1 MKDIKTRESKRDI
14 KTLDRAAGLAKVTKN
29 TAVRTKD
36 QVQNLSDDGQITPD
50 EYAED
55 KIKYMA
61 ERAVEDTGKA
71 TRKTAK
77 KTYDSSK
84 RLYKEIRRT
93 RKEADSIKQTAKS
106 TGEAT
111 TKTLQKSIKTGQRT
125 LKTAQQ
131 TAKTA
136 VKTAEKTA
144 KAAKKTAEASAKSAK
159 MAAQAARQ
167 AAQAAYK
174 AAVVTAKA
182 IAAAVKA
189 AIAGIKAL
197 VAAIAAGGWVAVVII
212 VVICLIALIAGS
224 CFGIFFSSDDTGNG
238 LNMQTVISDMNAEY
252 QAKINETKGTV
263 AYDVLEMSGARAV
276 WPEVLSVYAV
286 KTAGDPNNP
295 QEVASIDESKR
306 QILKEVFWAMNE
318 ISFNTASRTE
328 NVVTATDD
336 GNGNIVETTESVT
349 RTYLYIRL
357 THKTPDE
364 MAQQYGFTDEQK
376 EQLRELLSDKNKK
389 MWNGVLYGYYAGGED
404 IVSVA
409 LSQLGNKGGEP
420 YWRWYGFGSR
430 VEWCCCFVS
439 WCANEC
445 GYIDAGV
452 IPKYA
457 GTSTGVNW
465 FKERGQWLDG
475 SAEPSPGMIIF
486 YDWAKNGLDGQA
498 DHTAIVWKVENGYV
512 YTIEGNWDDQC
523 QTSCRPIGEYQ
534 ILGYGVPA
542 Y

>member
-14 KTLDRAAGLAKVTKN
+14 KTLDRAAGLAKATKN
-29 TAVRTKD
+29 TAIRTKD

-61 ERAVEDTGKA
+61 ESVAEDTGKA
-71 TRKTAK
+71 AK
-77 KTYDSSK
+77 KTVQKIYDGGK

-93 RKEADSIKQTAKS
+93 RKEADNIKQAVKS
-106 TGEAT
+106 TEKGT

-125 LKTAQQ
+125 VKTAQQ
-131 TAKTA
+131 TAKTTI
-136 VKTAEKTA
+136 KTAEKTA
-144 KAAKKTAEASAKSAK
+144 KAAKKTAEASAKAAK

-174 AAVVTAKA
+174 ATVVTAKA

-224 CFGIFFSSDDTGNG
+224 CFGIFFSGDDTGNG

-263 AYDVLEMSGARAV
+263 AYDVLEMSGTRAV
-276 WPEVLSVYAV
+276 WPDVLSVYAV

-295 QEVASIDESKR
+295 QEVATIDESKR
-306 QILKEVFWAMNE
+306 QILKEIFWAMNE
-318 ISFNTASRTE
+318 ISFSTATKTE
-328 NVVTATDD
+328 NVITETDD
-336 GNGNIVETTESVT
+336 GNGNIVETTESMT
-349 RTYLYIRL
+349 RTYLYIRVS
-357 THKTPDE
+357 HKSPDE
-364 MAQQYGFTDEQK
+364 MAAQYGFTDAQR
-376 EQLRELLSDKNKK
+376 EQLRELLSEENKN
-389 MWNGVLYGYYAGGED
+389 MWSGVLYGYKSGGED

-409 LSQLGNKGGEP
+409 LSQLGNEGGQP
-420 YWRWYGFGSR
+420 YWSWYGFGSR

-445 GYIDAGV
+445 GYIDTGV

>member
-14 KTLDRAAGLAKVTKN
+14 KTLDRAAGLARVTKN

-61 ERAVEDTGKA
+61 ERAAKDTGKA
-71 TRKTAK
+71 TWKTAK
-77 KTYDSSK
+77 KTYDSGK

-106 TGEAT
+106 TGKAT

-125 LKTAQQ
+125 VKTAQQ

-144 KAAKKTAEASAKSAK
+144 KAAKKTAEASAKAAK
-159 MAAQAARQ
+159 MAAQ

-197 VAAIAAGGWVAVVII
+197 AAAIAAGGWVAVIII

-224 CFGIFFSSDDTGNG
+224 CFGIFFSGDDTGNG

-263 AYDVLEMSGARAV
+263 AYDVLEMSGTRAV

-306 QILKEVFWAMNE
+306 QILKEIFWAMNE
-318 ISFNTASRTE
+318 ISFNTASKTE
-328 NVVTATDD
+328 NVVTETDD

-349 RTYLYIRL
+349 RTYLYIRV

-364 MAQQYGFTDEQK
+364 MAQQYGFTNEQK

-389 MWNGVLYGYYAGGED
+389 MWNDFLFIVGE
-404 IVSVA
+404 
-409 LSQLGNKGGEP
+409 
-420 YWRWYGFGSR
+420 
-430 VEWCCCFVS
+430 
-439 WCANEC
+439 
-445 GYIDAGV
+445 
-452 IPKYA
+452 
-457 GTSTGVNW
+457 
-465 FKERGQWLDG
+465 
-475 SAEPSPGMIIF
+475 
-486 YDWAKNGLDGQA
+486 
-498 DHTAIVWKVENGYV
+498 
-512 YTIEGNWDDQC
+512 IEQ
-523 QTSCRPIGEYQ
+523 
-534 ILGYGVPA
+534 
-542 Y
+542 

>member
-61 ERAVEDTGKA
+61 ERTVEDTGKA

-106 TGEAT
+106 TGKAT

-125 LKTAQQ
+125 VKTAQQ

-136 VKTAEKTA
+136 VKTA
-144 KAAKKTAEASAKSAK
+144 KAAKKTAEASAKAAK

-174 AAVVTAKA
+174 ATVVTAKA

-224 CFGIFFSSDDTGNG
+224 CFGIFFSGDDTGNG

-263 AYDVLEMSGARAV
+263 AYDVLEMSCTRAV

-328 NVVTATDD
+328 NVVTETDD

-389 MWNGVLYGYYAGGED
+389 MWEDFLFIVGE
-404 IVSVA
+404 
-409 LSQLGNKGGEP
+409 
-420 YWRWYGFGSR
+420 
-430 VEWCCCFVS
+430 
-439 WCANEC
+439 
-445 GYIDAGV
+445 
-452 IPKYA
+452 
-457 GTSTGVNW
+457 
-465 FKERGQWLDG
+465 
-475 SAEPSPGMIIF
+475 
-486 YDWAKNGLDGQA
+486 
-498 DHTAIVWKVENGYV
+498 
-512 YTIEGNWDDQC
+512 IEQ
-523 QTSCRPIGEYQ
+523 
-534 ILGYGVPA
+534 
-542 Y
+542 

>member
-14 KTLDRAAGLAKVTKN
+14 KILDRAAGLAKATKN

-36 QVQNLSDDGQITPD
+36 QVQNLADDGQITPD

-77 KTYDSSK
+77 KTYDSGK

-93 RKEADSIKQTAKS
+93 RREADSIKQTAKS
-106 TGEAT
+106 TGKAT

-125 LKTAQQ
+125 VKTAQQ

-136 VKTAEKTA
+136 VKTA
-144 KAAKKTAEASAKSAK
+144 KAAKKTAEASAKAAK

-224 CFGIFFSSDDTGNG
+224 CFGIFFSGDDTGNG

-276 WPEVLSVYAV
+276 WPDVLSIYAV

-295 QEVASIDESKR
+295 QEVATIDESKR
-306 QILKEVFWAMNE
+306 QILKEIFWAMNE
-318 ISFNTASRTE
+318 ISFSTATKTE
-328 NVVTATDD
+328 NVITETDD
-336 GNGNIVETTESVT
+336 GNGNIVETTESMT
-349 RTYLYIRL
+349 RTYLYIRVS
-357 THKTPDE
+357 HKSPDE
-364 MAQQYGFTDEQK
+364 MAAQYGFTDAQR
-376 EQLRELLSDKNKK
+376 EQLRELLSEENKN
-389 MWNGVLYGYYAGGED
+389 MWSGVLYGYKSGGED

-409 LSQLGNKGGEP
+409 LSQLGNEGGQP
-420 YWRWYGFGSR
+420 YWSWYGFNSR

-439 WCANEC
+439 WCAAQC

-452 IPKYA
+452 IPKCA
-457 GTSTGVNW
+457 GCTVAVNW

-486 YDWAKNGLDGQA
+486 YDWAKNGLDGQP

-512 YTIEGNWDDQC
+512 YTIEGNWNDQC

-534 ILGYGVPA
+534 ILGYGVPL

>member
-1 MKDIKTRESKRDI
+1 MKDIKTRENKKDI
-14 KTLDRAAGLAKVTKN
+14 KMLDRAAGLAKVTKD
-29 TAVRTKD
+29 TTVRTKD
-36 QVQNLSDDGQITPD
+36 QIQNLSDDGQITPD

-61 ERAVEDTGKA
+61 ESAIEDTGKA
-71 TRKTAK
+71 AK
-77 KTYDSSK
+77 KTVQKTYDGGK

-93 RKEADSIKQTAKS
+93 RKETDAIKQTAKS
-106 TGEAT
+106 TGKSTA
-111 TKTLQKSIKTGQRT
+111 KTMQKSIKTGQRT
-125 LKTAQQ
+125 VKTAQQ
-131 TAKTA
+131 TAKTT
-136 VKTAEKTA
+136 VKTAERTA
-144 KAAKKTAEASAKSAK
+144 KAAKKTAEASAKAAR

-167 AAQAAYK
+167 AARATYK

-182 IAAAVKA
+182 VAAAVKA

-212 VVICLIALIAGS
+212 IVICLIALIVGS
-224 CFGIFFSSDDTGNG
+224 CFGIFFSGEDTGSG
-238 LNMQTVISDMNAEY
+238 MTMQTVISDINTEY
-252 QAKINETKGTV
+252 EAKINETKGTV
-263 AYDVLEMSGARAV
+263 AYDVLEMLGSRAV

-295 QEVASIDESKR
+295 QEVASMDESKK
-306 QILKEVFWAMNE
+306 QILKDVFWAMNE
-318 ISFNTASRTE
+318 ISFNTATKTE
-328 NVVTATDD
+328 NVVTETDD

-349 RTYLYIRL
+349 RTYLYIRV
-357 THKTPDE
+357 THKSADE

-376 EQLRELLSDKNKK
+376 EQLRELLSDENKK
-389 MWNGVLYGYYAGGED
+389 MWSGVLYGYYTGGED

-409 LSQLGNKGGEP
+409 ISQVGNTGGQP
-420 YWRWYGFGSR
+420 YWSWYGFGSR

-445 GYIDAGV
+445 GYIDSGV

-457 GTSTGVNW
+457 GTSSGVNW